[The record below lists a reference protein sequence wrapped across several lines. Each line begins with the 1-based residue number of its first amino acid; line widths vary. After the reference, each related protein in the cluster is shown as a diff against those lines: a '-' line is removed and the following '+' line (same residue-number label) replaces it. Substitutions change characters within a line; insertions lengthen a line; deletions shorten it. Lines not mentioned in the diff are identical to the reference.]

1 VEEIL
6 APTPSQAKT
15 FEAVVMCPCLGA
27 SVVWEEVLAPTIKD
41 ERNLEL
47 LMGNFWT
54 WMTLRRLSL
63 TYDWGPVSG
72 TQGVA

>member
-1 VEEIL
+1 MEEIL

-41 ERNLEL
+41 EQNLEW

-54 WMTLRRLSL
+54 WMMCKAL
-63 TYDWGPVSG
+63 
-72 TQGVA
+72 VAYI